1 MYGGISVRIKK
12 YIILLLTTA
21 LTITTIFTVGFCI
34 KTATPVVDIFKV
46 TKSKSD
52 EIVQSTGKIGYI
64 NQKNVKSDCNCV
76 VIDILTKENDKVNKN
91 DELIKVAIIELPSN
105 LDMNNISKII
115 DTYKNYDISKAE
127 YKIITAPESGT
138 ITSLRVQKGDIVTK
152 GSELL
157 TITDKSGLSVKLNIN
172 ETQISK
178 IKEGQEVTIT
188 GSAFDKKSYIGKVIS
203 ISDEAE
209 ETTNETGRETTV
221 EVDVKVEN
229 PDEEIKRGY
238 TAKCAIITASDNSSI
253 IIPYE
258 SLGSDNEGDYVYKFQ
273 NGRAEKQYVSIESE
287 LTIGAKI
294 KDGIKNGDSIIKN
307 ISELSDGEAQAIHI
321 ESE

>member
-1 MYGGISVRIKK
+1 MRIKK

-64 NQKNVKSDCNCV
+64 NQKNVKSDCDCV
-76 VIDILTKENDKVNKN
+76 VIDILTKENDKVKKN

-157 TITDKSGLSVKLNIN
+157 MITDKSGLSVKLNIN

-209 ETTNETGRETTV
+209 ETANETGRETTV

-287 LTIGAKI
+287 LTNGAKI

-307 ISELSDGEAQAIHI
+307 ISELSDSEAQAIHI